1 MGSFDDVVDVV
12 IVGSGSAAMT
22 AALAVKEAGK
32 KPLVLESTELYGGSS
47 AMSGGGLWIPNNP
60 VMREAGVDDSYEKA
74 RTYMDTVIGDVGP
87 ASSPERRDAF
97 LRQGP
102 EMVTFLRTLG
112 MKLVYARGYSD
123 YYPEKPGGTPIGR
136 AIEGERWNLKKL
148 GPWAKKVRG
157 LIPIAAHTYEVGA
170 INLSF
175 RTLKG
180 FRTAANVVGIQTI
193 LPLLIGQKKVGLG
206 NSLMGQMLHLALQRD
221 IPVWLSSPLV
231 ELITDGDAVVG
242 VVVDREGKRMRI
254 GARNGVML
262 AGGGFAHNDEMRQ
275 QYHPHPITTTWTSA
289 NPGDTGTPLKA
300 GMAVGAAVALMD
312 DAWWG
317 PSVLNADG
325 SAGFLLAERS
335 LPHGFIVDSSG
346 QRFMNESES
355 YVDAGHHQ
363 YARNATVGA
372 IPAYLIIDSHHRRWY
387 PFGMALPGM
396 TPKKFLES
404 GFMVKADSLAEL
416 ASKIGVDPAGLHRT
430 TVRFAEFARTG
441 VDEDF
446 HRGDS
451 AYDRVYSDPRVK
463 PNPNLGAVSKPP
475 FYAVKVW
482 PGDLGTKGGLLTD
495 EHARVLRE
503 DGSVIE
509 GLYAAGNT
517 SASVMGNT
525 YPGPGST
532 IGPAM
537 TFGYIGGRHAAA
549 KEATRSGHG
558 D

>member
-1 MGSFDDVVDVV
+1 MEKFDEVVDVLV
-12 IVGSGSAAMT
+12 VGTGSAAMT
-22 AALAVKEAGK
+22 TALAVKESGK
-32 KPLVLESTELYGGSS
+32 EPLVIESTELYGGSS

-97 LRQGP
+97 LRSGP
-102 EMVTFLRTLG
+102 EMVSFLRGLG
-112 MKLVYARGYSD
+112 MRFVYARGYSD

-136 AIEGERWNLKKL
+136 GIEGERWNVKKL
-148 GPWAKKVRG
+148 GPWATKVRG
-157 LIPIAAHTYEVGA
+157 LIPMAAHTSEVAA

-175 RTLKG
+175 RSLKG
-180 FRTAANVVGIQTI
+180 FLTAANVIGVQTI

-231 ELITDGDAVVG
+231 ELITENGAVVG
-242 VVVDREGKRMRI
+242 GVVDKEGKRMRM
-254 GARNGVML
+254 GARQGVML
-262 AGGGFAHNDEMRQ
+262 AAGGFAQNDEMRQ
-275 QYHPHPITTTWTSA
+275 KYHPHPITTQWTSA
-289 NPGDTGTPLKA
+289 NPGDIGTALQA
-300 GMAVGAAVALMD
+300 GVEVGAALALMD

-317 PSVLNADG
+317 PSVINPNGA
-325 SAGFLLAERS
+325 AGFLLAERS
-335 LPHGFIVDSSG
+335 LPHGFIVDVG
-346 QRFMNESES
+346 GERFMNESES
-355 YVDAGHHQ
+355 YVDAGHDQ

-372 IPAYLIIDSHHRRWY
+372 IPAYLIIDSRHRRWY

-396 TPKKFLES
+396 TPRKLIDS
-404 GFMVKADSLAEL
+404 GFFTKADSLEEL
-416 ASKIGVDPAGLHRT
+416 ARKIGVDADGLHRT
-430 TVRFAEFARTG
+430 ASRFAEFARRG

-463 PNPNLGAVSKPP
+463 PNPNLGAVSRPP
-475 FYAVKVW
+475 FYAVKIW

-517 SASVMGNT
+517 SASVMGHT

-537 TFGYIGGRHAAA
+537 TFGYIGGRHAAG
-549 KEATRSGHG
+549 KGATGAR
-558 D
+558 